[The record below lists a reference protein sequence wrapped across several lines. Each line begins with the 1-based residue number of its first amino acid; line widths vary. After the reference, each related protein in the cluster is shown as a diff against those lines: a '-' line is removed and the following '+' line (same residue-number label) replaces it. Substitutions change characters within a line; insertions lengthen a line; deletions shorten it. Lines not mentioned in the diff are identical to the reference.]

1 MLSREQPA
9 AIATFLCSLEIQDEP
24 SKDQAVGEV
33 HSTVSTNPVSVM
45 GHRGK
50 KEAQLNPKSQ
60 LSCLGENQLQK
71 ILFQPGMGRHTK
83 LAKREKTLRF
93 CPAKIEKKLHLHWR
107 DASQGVNGCSMLLRI
122 VVT

>member
-71 ILFQPGMGRHTK
+71 ILFQPGMGRQYK
-83 LAKREKTLRF
+83 V
-93 CPAKIEKKLHLHWR
+93 
-107 DASQGVNGCSMLLRI
+107 S
-122 VVT
+122 